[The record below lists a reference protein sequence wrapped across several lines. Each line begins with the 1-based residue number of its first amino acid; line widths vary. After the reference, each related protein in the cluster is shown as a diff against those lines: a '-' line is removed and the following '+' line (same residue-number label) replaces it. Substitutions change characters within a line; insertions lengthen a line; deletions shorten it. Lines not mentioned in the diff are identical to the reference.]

1 MNRRNM
7 MGASVALGAALLAQ
21 RAMAADDHAHHH
33 HDHGGGKPAGPHRHA
48 ALIASAGE
56 CLQTGQICLAECHR
70 VLATGDK
77 DMAACA
83 ATVTDM
89 LATCDALLK
98 LAAADSRHLP
108 RLASLALAVCEDCEK
123 ECRKHE
129 KMHSECR
136 QCAEACVACAKECRK
151 IAA

>member
-1 MNRRNM
+1 MDRRNM
-7 MGASVALGAALLAQ
+7 MGAGIALGAALLA
-21 RAMAADDHAHHH
+21 RSATADDHAHHH
-33 HDHGGGKPAGPHRHA
+33 HHDHGAGKPAGPHKRA
-48 ALIASAGE
+48 ALIAGTSE
-56 CLQTGQICLAECHR
+56 CLQAGQICLAECHR

-83 ATVTDM
+83 VTVTEM

-108 RLASLALAVCEDCEK
+108 KLASLALAVCEDCEK

-129 KMHSECR
+129 KMHAECR
-136 QCAEACVACAKECRK
+136 QCAEACVACARECRK
-151 IAA
+151 VAA

>member
-1 MNRRNM
+1 MDRRNAI
-7 MGASVALGAALLAQ
+7 GAGIAASLGGLLLAGNAAAADGHEHHHHAQAKPGGPHKHAALLEGTTNCL
-21 RAMAADDHAHHH
+21 R
-33 HDHGGGKPAGPHRHA
+33 
-48 ALIASAGE
+48 AGE
-56 CLQTGQICLAECHR
+56 ICHAECLR

-83 ATVTDM
+83 VTVSDM

-108 RLASLALAVCEDCEK
+108 KMAALAAAVCDDCEK

-136 QCAEACVACAKECRK
+136 QCAEACVECARACRK
-151 IAA
+151 VAA